1 MVETVETA
9 ETPAVGGNVDSWC
22 GKCKLVLAHTIE
34 AMVGEKPKRVQCNTC
49 SAQHVY
55 KQYEPGKAPK
65 KKKAS
70 TARKKPGDGVRASDY
85 AKYMEGRDRSSA
97 RRYSMKSAF
106 AVGEVVEHQ
115 KFGTGVATLR
125 KGQNK
130 IEILFPDG
138 PRIMVHARG

>member
-1 MVETVETA
+1 MAEETVE
-9 ETPAVGGNVDSWC
+9 PAVGGNVDSWC

-34 AMVGEKPKRVQCNTC
+34 AMLKGKPKRVQCNTC

-70 TARKKPGDGVRASDY
+70 AARKPGDGVRASDY

-106 AVGEVVEHQ
+106 TVGEVVEHL
-115 KFGTGVATLR
+115 KFGTGVTTLR
-125 KGQNK
+125 KGQHK

-138 PRIMVHARG
+138 PRILIHSQP